1 MSRVVVFIREEK
13 KSKRLARFSSFP
25 RNIQSNLNLI
35 EQASEGALPENTDLS
50 LAQERVEDDEEDDEV
65 TQDEVER
72 MAENLGTEEKEEFY
86 DLESDPSD
94 DDEENLEE

>member
-1 MSRVVVFIREEK
+1 M
-13 KSKRLARFSSFP
+13 
-25 RNIQSNLNLI
+25 
-35 EQASEGALPENTDLS
+35 PENTDLS

>member
-13 KSKRLARFSSFP
+13 KSRRLARFTSFP

-35 EQASEGALPENTDLS
+35 EQVSERTGSENDLALAT
-50 LAQERVEDDEEDDEV
+50 ERVADDEEDDEELAD
-65 TQDEVER
+65 DELER
-72 MAENLGTEEKEEFY
+72 LAENLGNEDKDEFY
-86 DLESDPSD
+86 DLEQDHSD